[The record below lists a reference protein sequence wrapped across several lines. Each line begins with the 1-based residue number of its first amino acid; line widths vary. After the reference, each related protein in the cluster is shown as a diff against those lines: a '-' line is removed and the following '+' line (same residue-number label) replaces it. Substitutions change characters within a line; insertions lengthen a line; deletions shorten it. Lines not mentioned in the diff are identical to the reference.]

1 MIISISGLPG
11 YGKSTV
17 AKMLAEKLG
26 FERIYMGA
34 IFRKMADQKGV
45 SILELMK
52 MAETDSSIDE
62 EVDKYVAELGR
73 IKDNFIIESR
83 TAFHFIPKSLK
94 VFIKVDPK
102 EGAERIFPDL
112 KKEERKEEDKA
123 KSAAALVQLL
133 KDRTETDRGRYQ
145 KYYGIDFLDESN
157 YDLIVDSTKIPPE
170 KAMEKIMVE
179 VEKMMAEE
187 EGKGEEGM
195 ENKKLES

>member
-1 MIISISGLPG
+1 
-11 YGKSTV
+11 
-17 AKMLAEKLG
+17 
-26 FERIYMGA
+26 
-34 IFRKMADQKGV
+34 
-45 SILELMK
+45 MK

>member
-1 MIISISGLPG
+1 MIIYISGLPG
-11 YGKSTV
+11 SGKSTV

>member
-11 YGKSTV
+11 SGKSTV

-83 TAFHFIPKSLK
+83 TAFHFITKSLK

>member
-11 YGKSTV
+11 SGKSTV